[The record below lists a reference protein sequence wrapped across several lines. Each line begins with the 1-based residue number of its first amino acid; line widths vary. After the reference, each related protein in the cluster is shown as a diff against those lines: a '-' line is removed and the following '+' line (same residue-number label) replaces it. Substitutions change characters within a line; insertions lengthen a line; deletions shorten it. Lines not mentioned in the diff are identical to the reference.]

1 VGTADFKDETMQRRL
16 PLVLALAFAA
26 PVIAGDKPALAP
38 LESVVTLRVDGNIE
52 IDANGKVVSHTL
64 DTALPEAMQAIID
77 KAVATW
83 KFAPPTEGGKPV
95 ERARSKMRISLSA
108 KDVEQ
113 GGAKGLAVK
122 IDNVTFPAV
131 QSENRAPGDASL
143 RPRDKLKHPG
153 VSAEALVTLN
163 FRYDPS
169 GKIVDVAPSQCTILS
184 VDKRLTPEEVCDA
197 LERHSVK
204 GFKRYQLK
212 VEPGGKD
219 ELQAGTMAFKY
230 AQYGGPNARPETAG
244 QWRPE
249 LRTPYR
255 TAPWE
260 PADAPRMGTS
270 DVDDSGGGLASQ
282 TAGLTLLEG
291 TGKTL

>member
-1 VGTADFKDETMQRRL
+1 MQRRL
-16 PLVLALAFAA
+16 PLLLALAFAA
-26 PVIAGDKPALAP
+26 PVVAGDAPALPP

-64 DTALPEAMQAIID
+64 DTAVPEALQSIID

-83 KFAPPTEGGKPV
+83 TFAPPTEDGKPV
-95 ERARSKMRISLSA
+95 ERARSKMRVSLSA

-122 IDNVTFPAV
+122 IDNVTFPPA
-131 QSENRAPGDASL
+131 QTEKRAPGDATL

-153 VSAEALVTLN
+153 LSAEALVTLN

-169 GKIVDVAPSQCTILS
+169 GKIVDVAPSQCTILA
-184 VDKRLTPEEVCDA
+184 VDKRLTPEEACEA
-197 LERHSVK
+197 LERHSVQ
-204 GFKRYQLK
+204 GFKRYHLK

-219 ELQAGTMAFKY
+219 ELQPGTMAFMY
-230 AQYGGPNARPETAG
+230 ASYGSRNARPETTG

-255 TAPWE
+255 KAPWE

-270 DVDDSGGGLASQ
+270 DVDDNGGGLASQ

>member
-1 VGTADFKDETMQRRL
+1 MQRRL
-16 PLVLALAFAA
+16 PLLLALAFAA
-26 PVIAGDKPALAP
+26 PAIAGDAPAQPP

-64 DTALPEAMQAIID
+64 DTAVPEALQSIID

-83 KFAPPTEGGKPV
+83 KFAPPTEDGKPV
-95 ERARSKMRISLSA
+95 DRARSKMRVSLSA
-108 KDVEQ
+108 RDVEQ
-113 GGAKGLAVK
+113 GGGKGLAVK
-122 IDNVTFPAV
+122 IDNVTFPAA
-131 QSENRAPGDASL
+131 QPEKRAPGDASL
-143 RPRDKLKHPG
+143 RPRDRVKHPG
-153 VSAEALVTLN
+153 VSAEAVVTIN
-163 FRYDPS
+163 FRYDPN
-169 GKIVDVAPSQCTILS
+169 GKIVDLAPSQCAILA
-184 VDKRLTPEEVCDA
+184 VDKHLTPEQACEA
-197 LERHSVK
+197 LERHSVQ

-219 ELQAGTMAFKY
+219 ALESGTMAFKY
-230 AQYGGPNARPETAG
+230 ASYGSHNARPDTTG

-255 TAPWE
+255 KAPWE

-282 TAGLTLLEG
+282 TAGLRLLEG

>member
-1 VGTADFKDETMQRRL
+1 MQRRL
-16 PLVLALAFAA
+16 PLLLALAFAA
-26 PVIAGDKPALAP
+26 PVIAGDAPALPP

-52 IDANGKVVSHTL
+52 IDASGKVVSHTL
-64 DTALPEAMQAIID
+64 DTALPEAIQAIID

-83 KFAPPTEGGKPV
+83 KFAPPTEDGKPV
-95 ERARSKMRISLSA
+95 ERARSKMRIALSA

-122 IDNVTFPAV
+122 IDNVTFPPL
-131 QSENRAPGDASL
+131 QTEKRAPGDASL

-153 VSAEALVTLN
+153 VSAEAVVTLN

-169 GKIVDVAPSQCTILS
+169 GKIVDLAPSQCTILA
-184 VDKRLTPEEVCDA
+184 VDKHLTPEEACEA
-197 LERHSVK
+197 LERHSVQ
-204 GFKRYQLK
+204 GFKRYHLK

-219 ELQAGTMAFKY
+219 ELQSGTMAFKY
-230 AQYGGPNARPETAG
+230 ASYGSRNAAPDKIG

-255 TAPWE
+255 VAPWE
-260 PADAPRMGTS
+260 PADAPRVGTS
-270 DVDDSGGGLASQ
+270 DVDDSGGGLMSR